1 MRRMVLMAIAAG
13 FLALPFIFTPAKV
26 QISYTDNTNRV
37 YVNKVENTAEAKKRR
52 SSGGSFFKKRSYKKK
67 KSVIKKKKSSVT
79 KKKPCSTTSNCSA
92 SGSKGKLD
100 TKQLFK
106 KGDKKGKATTDKAR
120 NDSKKKSVTKSTNTK
135 AKPVAKVGSKSRPA
149 ISKSK
154 TKTVTASRKKSI
166 SAPKAKKTRIAANK
180 KRSNKTL
187 YSRTRAQSR
196 SMRSSRSYWRNDRQ
210 YYRNARW
217 SSYDDYG
224 WGYGYRPGWTYHAG
238 WGGYGYGYTR
248 GGLSVVDYMI
258 LSSIFGRSNTS
269 NGDTVINN
277 TYVINGEE
285 SEVTA
290 VPEGSRLTGFGNK
303 KSLII
308 PSAEGNEVIEIPV
321 GSTYAQLDEGML
333 ITTPDGVA
341 VLVPSSTESY
351 KAEKDYKIP
360 EEASEPMVYDKLQK
374 N

>member
-1 MRRMVLMAIAAG
+1 MLFVVS
-13 FLALPFIFTPAKV
+13 PVKV
-26 QISYTDNTNRV
+26 QVSQ
-37 YVNKVENTAEAKKRR
+37 TANSTTIEVGEKTVEAKSR
-52 SSGGSFFKKRSYKKK
+52 SSSSQKKTYRKKTTTTKK
-67 KSVIKKKKSSVT
+67 KSTGCSS
-79 KKKPCSTTSNCSA
+79 SQNCSK

-106 KGDKKGKATTDKAR
+106 KGDSKGKATATKAR
-120 NDSKKKSVTKSTNTK
+120 KDAPKKSPVAKKSTKS
-135 AKPVAKVGSKSRPA
+135 APVAKVGSKSRPVMT
-149 ISKSK
+149 K
-154 TKTVTASRKKSI
+154 TKAKTVTASRKKSL
-166 SAPKAKKTRIAANK
+166 SAPQAKKTRLTANK
-180 KRSNKTL
+180 TRAKKTM

-196 SMRSSRSYWRNDRQ
+196 SMRSSRSYYRSERQ

-217 SSYDDYG
+217 ASYNGYG

-269 NGDTVINN
+269 NGDTVVNN

-303 KSLII
+303 KSLVV
-308 PSAEGNEVIEIPV
+308 PVEEGDEVIEIPF
-321 GSTYAQLDEGML
+321 GSTYTQTDEGML

-341 VLVPSSTESY
+341 VLVPSSAEAY
-351 KAEKDYKIP
+351 KAEDGYEVP
-360 EEASEPMVYDKLQK
+360 EEASAPMEYDTLQ
-374 N
+374 